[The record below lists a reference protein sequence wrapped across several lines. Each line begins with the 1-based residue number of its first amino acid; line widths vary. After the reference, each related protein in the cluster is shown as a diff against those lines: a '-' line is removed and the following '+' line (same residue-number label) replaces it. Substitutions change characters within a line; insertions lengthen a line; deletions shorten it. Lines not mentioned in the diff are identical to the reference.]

1 MATHS
6 SVLAWRIPGT
16 GEPGGLPS
24 MGSHRVGHD
33 WSDLAAAVY
42 VSPLILR
49 YHKSI
54 EAGTQD
60 VLPWRDGPHYTIESR
75 RSFAP

>member
-6 SVLAWRIPGT
+6 SILAWRIPGT

-33 WSDLAAAVY
+33 LAAAAAA
-42 VSPLILR
+42 SSHLEIMPQFKAHSIPLSTE
-49 YHKSI
+49 K
-54 EAGTQD
+54 EFKEQ
-60 VLPWRDGPHYTIESR
+60 V
-75 RSFAP
+75 